1 MKRWKR
7 TLLLALALL
16 CALTSQAFAQTTGVA
31 LGDRVYSFAGG
42 EGRYEA
48 DGMTFIIGPDSVTVQ
63 RPGAPDLVLP
73 LHQTSDDHIAA
84 AEPGS
89 AAESVETVRDVQI
102 FTSESAGENVCTAT
116 GESVAASDAPE
127 DRARRFAPYAE
138 YGLKYDAASGA
149 LYYQGKRVRSFTD
162 AYALDESGSFA
173 TILEFSDA
181 QGEID
186 VTTRR
191 DMSQCARNADGSI
204 DPSGAL
210 IGLYVRTPAESAAQE
225 ARASEA
231 TLTPGGAASESASE
245 AGNAASAQEFAGS
258 AAASAESTSTEAP
271 MRAAER
277 EAFFAPYAEFGLEY
291 DAQHDRFRYQGR
303 SVRSFLDIRQTN
315 GEPLE
320 SGRFHGVLT
329 SVACAEDGEVDLET
343 IRDYSRP
350 DANGD
355 GKLIGLRA
363 TFCK

>member
-1 MKRWKR
+1 M
-7 TLLLALALL
+7 
-16 CALTSQAFAQTTGVA
+16 
-31 LGDRVYSFAGG
+31 
-42 EGRYEA
+42 
-48 DGMTFIIGPDSVTVQ
+48 
-63 RPGAPDLVLP
+63 
-73 LHQTSDDHIAA
+73 
-84 AEPGS
+84 
-89 AAESVETVRDVQI
+89 
-102 FTSESAGENVCTAT
+102 
-116 GESVAASDAPE
+116 
-127 DRARRFAPYAE
+127 
-138 YGLKYDAASGA
+138 
-149 LYYQGKRVRSFTD
+149 
-162 AYALDESGSFA
+162 
-173 TILEFSDA
+173 
-181 QGEID
+181 
-186 VTTRR
+186 TTRR